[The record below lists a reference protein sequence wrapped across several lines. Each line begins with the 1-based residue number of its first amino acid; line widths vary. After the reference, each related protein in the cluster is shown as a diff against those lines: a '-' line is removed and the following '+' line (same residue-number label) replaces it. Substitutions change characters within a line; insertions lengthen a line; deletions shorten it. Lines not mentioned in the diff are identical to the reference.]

1 MIQMGSPASTI
12 DTPLEHLSACHR
24 RIEDRL
30 ATLRRAADH
39 WDRSPAEALEAI
51 RGSLR
56 FLDSNGVL
64 HTLDEEESVFPRLRP
79 RLTAEE
85 VEHLDRL
92 EQQHQE
98 VESVLT
104 ELKSVV
110 AGFVALHAPATHL
123 QRRYR
128 ELAARLADLYRPHI
142 QFEDEVLMRLACRVL
157 NHEDLVE
164 ISTEMKARRT
174 EMDELA
180 RRVLHVF
187 VEMGRESL
195 DLHILFE
202 AGGNDPASRNRVLD
216 AVNRLVGTGD
226 LESRGSDFYSL
237 TAKRRAA
244 AGWVKPATGS
254 S

>member
-1 MIQMGSPASTI
+1 MIRIGAPASTI

-30 ATLRRAADH
+30 ATLARAADH
-39 WDRSPAEALEAI
+39 WRDSPVEALDAI
-51 RGSLR
+51 RKSLQ
-56 FLDSNGVL
+56 FLDSNGAL
-64 HTLDEEESVFPRLRP
+64 HTLDEEESLFPRLRP

-85 VEHLDRL
+85 EAHLDRL
-92 EQQHQE
+92 EQQHHE

-110 AGFVALHAPATHL
+110 AELAASPLPATPL
-123 QRRYR
+123 EPRYR
-128 ELAARLADLYRPHI
+128 ELVTRLKDLYRPHMR
-142 QFEDEVLMRLACRVL
+142 FEDEVLMRLAGHLL
-157 NHEDLVE
+157 NQGDLMD
-164 ISTEMKARRT
+164 IAREMKARRT
-174 EMDELA
+174 EMDELM

-187 VEMGRESL
+187 VEMDRESL

-202 AGGNDPASRNRVLD
+202 AGGNEPTSRSRVLD
-216 AVNRLVGTGD
+216 AVNRLMDAGY

-237 TAKRRAA
+237 TSNGRGA
-244 AGWVKPATGS
+244 AGYVRPGIRS